1 MLLLYLSTVHTQ
13 IRQWHSTGGQLFVWV
28 EFFKQDQKL
37 VDIFDTPTSDLKKN
51 RIMVNLY
58 ILYVYLEIRIQKDLC
73 PIMNCRC
80 NLNTFLRCYV
90 RKVVIKNDNIKLHS
104 ACGRLH
110 NGSESYLTEHSI
122 ALSIST
128 WFFKYLLS
136 LKNLVRWTGFFFYF
150 ALDFCRLHRQ

>member
-1 MLLLYLSTVHTQ
+1 MIIVTP
-13 IRQWHSTGGQLFVWV
+13 LFVHSPHSDSTMAQYRRPAVYVSRILQAEPKTCWY
-28 EFFKQDQKL
+28 FWHPA
-37 VDIFDTPTSDLKKN
+37 PTSDFQIFV
-51 RIMVNLY
+51 RIMVN

-128 WFFKYLLS
+128 WFLKYLVW
-136 LKNLVRWTGFFFYF
+136 KI
-150 ALDFCRLHRQ
+150 

>member
-1 MLLLYLSTVHTQ
+1 
-13 IRQWHSTGGQLFVWV
+13 
-28 EFFKQDQKL
+28 
-37 VDIFDTPTSDLKKN
+37 
-51 RIMVNLY
+51 MVNKY

-122 ALSIST
+122 HRLILLLHHL
-128 WFFKYLLS
+128 WFVTFQHYVLVTVYLQA
-136 LKNLVRWTGFFFYF
+136 VDRATIQFWT
-150 ALDFCRLHRQ
+150 LMS

>member
-1 MLLLYLSTVHTQ
+1 M
-13 IRQWHSTGGQLFVWV
+13 WV
-28 EFFKQDQKL
+28 EFFKQDQFL
-37 VDIFDTPTSDLKKN
+37 TPQQVIFKSLFKSWWTDN
-51 RIMVNLY
+51 Y
-58 ILYVYLEIRIQKDLC
+58 HHLEVRIQKDLC

-150 ALDFCRLHRQ
+150 ELDFCRLHRQQKSSSKLTKNPVLPT

>member
-1 MLLLYLSTVHTQ
+1 
-13 IRQWHSTGGQLFVWV
+13 
-28 EFFKQDQKL
+28 
-37 VDIFDTPTSDLKKN
+37 
-51 RIMVNLY
+51 MVNKY

-122 ALSIST
+122 HRLILLLHHL
-128 WFFKYLLS
+128 WFVTFQHYVLVTVYLQAVDRATIQFWTLLS
-136 LKNLVRWTGFFFYF
+136 
-150 ALDFCRLHRQ
+150 

>member
-1 MLLLYLSTVHTQ
+1 MRIVTPLFVHSPHSDSTMAQ
-13 IRQWHSTGGQLFVWV
+13 YRRGQLFMWV
-28 EFFKQDQKL
+28 EFFKHNQKL
-37 VDIFDTPTSDLKKN
+37 VDIFDTPTSDFQIFV
-51 RIMVNLY
+51 RIMVN
-58 ILYVYLEIRIQKDLC
+58 ILYVYLEVRIQKYLC

-128 WFFKYLLS
+128 WLLKYL
-136 LKNLVRWTGFFFYF
+136 VRQTGFFVYF
-150 ALDFCRLHRQ
+150 ELDFCRLHRQ